1 MGRPAKTT
9 DSDVLDI
16 TYALA
21 WQRGCDD
28 ITIRDLEVALDI
40 RAPSIYRRFH
50 SRDELLAAAVDRY
63 SDRVVGGRVRRYL
76 ENDSNPLEGIRGF
89 FLSAVDSEFLLGA
102 VDSEVLL
109 GAVDSEVHLG
119 AVDSEVHLGAV
130 DSTTPARMPRGCL
143 LATTSQQSSY
153 AVPAIRDAVDRGVA
167 KVEEA
172 LRAALDRAAAQG
184 HQFTSPRHDLAWALL
199 QNFLGVLM
207 LARCGH
213 DHLEPSVTIMLDAL
227 LGPIKQQGA
236 QLL

>member
-28 ITIRDLEVALDI
+28 VTIRDLEVVLDL

-50 SRDELLAAAVDRY
+50 SRDELLAAAIDRY
-63 SDRVVGGRVRRYL
+63 TDRVVGGRVLRYL
-76 ENDSNPLEGIRGF
+76 TDRDPLEGIRAF
-89 FLSAVDSEFLLGA
+89 FLSAVDSKTQP
-102 VDSEVLL
+102 
-109 GAVDSEVHLG
+109 HI
-119 AVDSEVHLGAV
+119 
-130 DSTTPARMPRGCL
+130 PRGCL

-153 AVPAIRDAVDRGVA
+153 AVPAIGDAVDRGVA

-172 LRAALDRAAAQG
+172 LCAALDRAAAQG